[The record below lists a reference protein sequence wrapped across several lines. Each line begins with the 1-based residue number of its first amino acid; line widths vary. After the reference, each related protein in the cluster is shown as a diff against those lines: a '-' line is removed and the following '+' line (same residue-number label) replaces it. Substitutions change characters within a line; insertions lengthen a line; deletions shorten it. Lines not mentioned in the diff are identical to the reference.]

1 MPPRKKT
8 RQKKLG
14 LALGG
19 GGAAGFCH
27 IGILDVLEKNKIQIS
42 AISGTSMGAI
52 IGGLYSIGLTP
63 TQLQEFAEKAAD
75 ERLFKFRNFNVFN
88 ESLIKPD
95 NFIALLENALQN
107 KTFADCKIP
116 LAVKAVDIE
125 SGKEVILKEGPL
137 LPALLA
143 SSAIPLIFP
152 PVFHQNR
159 ILVDGGLLDNVP
171 VGLLKNMGTKIN
183 MGVEIASFK
192 SRQTI
197 SGEIFQHYYSPSYQ
211 DMFKQPHF
219 FTRISE
225 NIHFM
230 ADLVLRA
237 FEIASEENTKRRE
250 KRARPNLLLKPNLNV
265 GLLST
270 EKIGH
275 AIEVGRRSMEKDLPR
290 LLTLLK

>member
-1 MPPRKKT
+1 M
-8 RQKKLG
+8 
-14 LALGG
+14 GG

-27 IGILDVLEKNKIQIS
+27 IGILDVLQQNKIQIS

-52 IGGLYSIGLTP
+52 IGGLYALGLSP
-63 TQLQEFAEKAAD
+63 KELQEFAKKAAT
-75 ERLFKFRNFNVFN
+75 EQLFKFRNFNIFN

-95 NFIALLENALQN
+95 NFIVLLEDAV
-107 KTFADCKIP
+107 KGRTFADCKIP
-116 LAVKAVDIE
+116 FAAKAVDIE

-171 VGLLKNMGTKIN
+171 VGLLKTMGSKIN
-183 MGVEIASFK
+183 MGVDIASFK

-197 SGEIFQHYYSPSYQ
+197 SGEIFRHYYSPTYQ
-211 DMFKQPHF
+211 EMFKQPHF

-250 KRARPNLLLKPNLNV
+250 KSAKPNLLLKPNLDM
-265 GLLST
+265 GLLNT
-270 EKIGH
+270 EKITH
-275 AIEVGRRSMEKDLPR
+275 AIEVGRRSMSKDLPR